1 MCIKSCL
8 SSLLIVTFSQHVMA
22 ETTRELSPI
31 LIQSDEPTFGL
42 KLDPK
47 SNKYSQ
53 SAQDGA
59 AFLKHISGFSIIRKG
74 GKSGDPVFRGF
85 AGSRLGILVDG
96 EEMYGGCGGR
106 MDPPTSYIS
115 PYNFDEVL
123 MIKGPQT
130 VLYGPGH
137 TAGTII
143 FNHHFQRPDT
153 TFVEGKASA
162 LFGSYGRHDFAGN
175 ARFASPNA
183 SLHIGSTKTHSND
196 YQDAHHQRIHSGYT
210 HWDGQAQL
218 YLTPDNKTTIGLFGN
233 LGDGKAA
240 YADRMMDGS
249 RFRKNRY
256 ALSFE
261 KKYISPL
268 ISAVEMRLYQNKTDH
283 VMDNFS
289 MRSHPVGDQHFNAS
303 NPNRT
308 VTGAK
313 LMATLTPN
321 DELMI
326 IAGTDTRYDRHQLR
340 MAMNQSSA
348 ADAVNAYR
356 HLPKNTTAQ
365 FRQTGVFEETT
376 WTPAPAHKWV
386 TGFRYDWYQTT
397 DRRSSALAQT
407 TRNQRYSNRLFS
419 GFIRYEHELSALSH
433 YYVGFGHAAR
443 TPDFWER
450 LHHSSAHTSAFFSV
464 KPEKVNQIDT
474 GLQYKSDDLSA
485 FASLFISHISD
496 YILINWDQ
504 DVTRNVNA
512 YVYGGEFGGRYKIT
526 PAWSTS
532 ATVTYVYGHNQ
543 SDHKPLAQQPPPEIK
558 TSLDYHDDDYAIGT
572 QYRLVAPQHRL
583 DIGAG
588 NIVSN
593 GKDTGPSSGF
603 SVVDVYAGWQPNK
616 QLKINVGID
625 NIFNKSYAEHLSK
638 SGQTAGISDVP
649 LFPLNTQIKEPGR
662 TYWLKMQL
670 LLN

>member
-8 SSLLIVTFSQHVMA
+8 FPFLIVTFSQQVIA
-22 ETTRELSPI
+22 ETTQELSPI
-31 LIQSDEPTFGL
+31 LIQSDEPAFGL
-42 KLDPK
+42 KLNPK

-59 AFLKHISGFSIIRKG
+59 VFLKHISGFSIIRKG

-96 EEMYGGCGGR
+96 EEMFGGCGGR

-115 PYNFDEVL
+115 PYNYDEVL

-153 TFVEGKASA
+153 TSMKGKASA
-162 LFGSYGRHDFAGN
+162 LLGSNERYDFAGN
-175 ARFASPNA
+175 ARFASPIATLNM
-183 SLHIGSTKTHSND
+183 GGTKTHAND
-196 YQDAHHQRIHSGYT
+196 YKDAHHQRIHSGYT
-210 HWDGQAQL
+210 HWDGQVQL
-218 YLTPDNKTTIGLFGN
+218 YLTPDNTSTIGLFGN

-261 KKYISPL
+261 KKYLNPL
-268 ISAVEMRLYQNKTDH
+268 ISALEIRLYQNKTDH

-289 MRSHPVGDQHFNAS
+289 MRSHPSGDQHFNAS

-313 LMATLTPN
+313 LMATLTPD

-326 IAGTDTRYDRHQLR
+326 IAGADTRYDRHQLR
-340 MAMNQSSA
+340 MAMNQPSA
-348 ADAVNAYR
+348 SDAINTYR
-356 HLPKNTTAQ
+356 HLPQNTTAQ
-365 FRQTGVFEETT
+365 FRQTGLFEETT
-376 WTPAPAHKWV
+376 WTPSPKHKWV
-386 TGFRYDWYQTT
+386 TGLRYDWYQAT
-397 DRRSSALAQT
+397 DRRTSLLAQT
-407 TRNQRYSNRLFS
+407 TQHQRHTDKLLS
-419 GFIRYEHELSALSH
+419 GFIRYEHELSALIN

-450 LHHSSAHTSAFFSV
+450 LHHSEQQTSAFFSV
-464 KPEKVNQIDT
+464 KPEKVNQLDA
-474 GLQYKSDDLSA
+474 GLRYKSDDLSA
-485 FASLFISHISD
+485 FASVFMSNISN

-504 DVTRNVNA
+504 DVTRNIHA
-512 YVYGGEFGGRYKIT
+512 YVYGGEIGGRYKIT
-526 PAWSTS
+526 PSWSTS
-532 ATVTYVYGHNQ
+532 ATLTYVYGQNH

-558 TSLDYHDDDYAIGT
+558 TSLDYHANNYSVGA
-572 QYRLVAPQHRL
+572 QYRAVAPQHRI
-583 DIGAG
+583 DPGSG

-593 GKDTGPSSGF
+593 GKDTGPSAGF
-603 SVVDVYAGWQPNK
+603 SVFDFYAGWQPH
-616 QLKINVGID
+616 QRLQINLGID
-625 NIFNKSYAEHLSK
+625 NIFNKSYSEHLSK
-638 SGQTAGISDVP
+638 SGQSAGITDVP
-649 LFPLNTQIKEPGR
+649 LFPLNTPINEPGR

-670 LLN
+670 LMD